1 MRRIVASLALL
12 IWLVGLSGAAW
23 ADQQDADEQVL
34 MKLFGTA
41 PITAEMFAPAFLS
54 QASLAQIL
62 SVFDQTRTIVGAPLS
77 ITKTADG
84 YEVSTALYK
93 VPVTIKLDSGGRIA
107 SMLIKTPIQNFK
119 DAADIVTAIGA
130 LSGKVAYLVTK
141 NGEVIYAQ
149 QQTAPLAVS
158 SGFKLGVLA
167 VLSDEIA
174 AGRLSWDHVVKLGAA
189 DLSLPPGEMQSMPAG
204 SPVTV
209 HTLAAF
215 MISQSDNTATDALMN
230 LVGRDKVAKKLGVD
244 FVLTTAEF
252 YKLKADPALRL
263 RFASADATTK
273 QTIAMEMSKMPLPDA
288 GDVGAP
294 LDAGI
299 EWYLSSAKLC
309 SLIQEIAGLD
319 VFQINPGVASKAD
332 WAQIAFKGGSE
343 VGAASLT
350 SAVTDK
356 SGAHYCVS
364 VTANDNQPLA
374 EGAITSLYSTLIAKL
389 AGN

>member
-12 IWLVGLSGAAW
+12 ICFVGLSGAAL
-23 ADQQDADEQVL
+23 ADPLDADEQVL

-41 PITAEMFAPAFLS
+41 PITADMFTPAFLS
-54 QASLAQIL
+54 QASLTQIL

-84 YEVSTALYK
+84 YVVGTALYK
-93 VPVTIKLDSGGRIA
+93 VPVTIKLDSDGRIA

-119 DAADIVTAIGA
+119 DPTDILAAIGA
-130 LSGKVAYLVTK
+130 LNGKVAYLVMK
-141 NGEVIYAQ
+141 NGEVLYAQ

-167 VLSDEIA
+167 VLNDEIA
-174 AGRLSWDHVVKLGAA
+174 AGRLSWDHVVKLGAP

-204 SPVTV
+204 APVTV

-230 LVGRDKVAKKLGVD
+230 LVGPDKVAKKLGVD
-244 FVLTTAEF
+244 FVLTTGEF

-263 RFASADATTK
+263 RFGGADATIR
-273 QTIAMEMSKMPLPDA
+273 QTIAQEMSKMPLPDA

-294 LDAGI
+294 LDPGI
-299 EWYLSSAKLC
+299 EWYLSSTKLC
-309 SLIQEIAGLD
+309 SLIEEVAGLD

-343 VGAASLT
+343 VGVASLT
-350 SAVTDK
+350 SALTDK

-364 VTANDNQPLA
+364 VIANDSQPLA
-374 EGAITSLYSTLIAKL
+374 ERTITSLYSTLIAKL
-389 AGN
+389 AAN

>member
-12 IWLVGLSGAAW
+12 LCFVGLSGAAW
-23 ADQQDADEQVL
+23 ADQQDANEQVL
-34 MKLFGTA
+34 LKLFGTA
-41 PITAEMFAPAFLS
+41 PITADRFTPAFLS
-54 QASLAQIL
+54 QASLTQIL
-62 SVFDQTRTIVGAPLS
+62 SVFDQARTVVGAPLT

-84 YEVSTALYK
+84 YVVGTALYK
-93 VPVTIKLDSGGRIA
+93 VPVTIKLDSDGRIA
-107 SMLIKTPIQNFK
+107 SVLIKTPIQTFK
-119 DAADIVTAIGA
+119 DPTDILAAIGA
-130 LSGKVAYLVTK
+130 LNGKVAYLITK
-141 NGEVIYAQ
+141 NGEVLYAQ

-167 VLSDEIA
+167 VLNDEIA
-174 AGRLSWDHVVKLGAA
+174 AGRLSWDNVVKLGAP

-230 LVGRDKVAKKLGVD
+230 LVGRDKVAKRLGLD
-244 FVLTTAEF
+244 FVLTTGEF
-252 YKLKADPALRL
+252 YKVKADPALRL
-263 RFASADATTK
+263 RFAGADATTR
-273 QTIAMEMSKMPLPDA
+273 QTIAEEMSKMPLPDA

-299 EWYLSSAKLC
+299 EWYLSSTRLC
-309 SLIQEIAGLD
+309 SLIQEVAGLD

-343 VGAASLT
+343 VGVASLT
-350 SAVTDK
+350 SALTDK

-364 VTANDNQPLA
+364 VIANDNQPLA
-374 EGAITSLYSTLIAKL
+374 EGTITSLYSTLIAKL
-389 AGN
+389 AAN